1 MITFCLLP
9 SPFLLSPDREK
20 YYSTIVF
27 GVGELSLVVH
37 CHYFLRGT
45 AVGASCSRARYYFFL
60 YTITRVG
67 LPSFGSTS
75 EKYSLRKSNQKRRSP
90 SSAGQ
95 ILNYF
100 HLSSIA

>member
-1 MITFCLLP
+1 M
-9 SPFLLSPDREK
+9 
-20 YYSTIVF
+20 
-27 GVGELSLVVH
+27 H

-60 YTITRVG
+60 YTITQAG

-75 EKYSLRKSNQKRRSP
+75 EKYSLRKSDEKRRSP

-95 ILNYF
+95 ILNYPHQF
-100 HLSSIA
+100 FIA